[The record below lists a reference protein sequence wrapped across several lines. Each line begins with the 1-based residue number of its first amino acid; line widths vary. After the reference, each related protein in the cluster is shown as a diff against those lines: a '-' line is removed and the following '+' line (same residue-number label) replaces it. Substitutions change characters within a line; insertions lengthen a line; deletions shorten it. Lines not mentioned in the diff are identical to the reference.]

1 MNTEVTIPEQLA
13 DLLAKQASSEAA
25 REVDT
30 RPSNISI
37 RGKKFR
43 IGDENLGDTIKVVV
57 GVAAY
62 ENTWYDRP
70 YDPENVSPPA
80 CFAIALDDTGIEHH
94 PDSPLPMV
102 KGPCS
107 ACELAQWGSGVNGKG
122 KACKNARRLSL
133 LAYDDTANLDEAQM
147 AMLKCPPTSL
157 KAWASY
163 AKSIALRYKR
173 PTSTVITE
181 VSFNDNNDYPQLE
194 FNLVELL
201 NAENINTVM
210 DRAEELEAFA
220 LKPYNTS
227 DYVNIFEESDGNTSN
242 AKPVKKGKTS

>member
-1 MNTEVTIPEQLA
+1 MNTEITIPEELA
-13 DLLAKQASSEAA
+13 EMLAKQASSEAA

-43 IGDENLGDTIKVVV
+43 IGDENLGDSIKVVV

-80 CFAIALDDTGIEHH
+80 CFALSMDDANIEHH
-94 PDSPLPMV
+94 PDSPMPQ
-102 KGPCS
+102 KDGPCS
-107 ACELAQWGSGVNGKG
+107 MCDLAQWGSGANGKG

-133 LAYDDTANLDEAQM
+133 LAFDDNANLGEAQM

-157 KAWASY
+157 KSWASY
-163 AKSIALRYKR
+163 AKSITLRYKR

-181 VSFNDNNDYPQLE
+181 VSFNDSNDYPQLE
-194 FNLVELL
+194 FDLVELL
-201 NAENINTVM
+201 NEEDIKTVM
-210 DRAEELEAFA
+210 VRSEELESFA

-227 DYVNIFEESDGNTSN
+227 DFESSQISGGNNLT
-242 AKPVKKGKTS
+242 AKGNKKGKTS